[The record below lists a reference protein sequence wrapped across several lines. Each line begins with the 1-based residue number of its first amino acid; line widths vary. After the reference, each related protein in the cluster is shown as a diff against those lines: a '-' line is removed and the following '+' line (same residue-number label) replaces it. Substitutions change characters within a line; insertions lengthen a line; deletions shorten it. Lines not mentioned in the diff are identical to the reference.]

1 MEASGA
7 VGRASSGCGK
17 GRGSLTIGA
26 EALSSELEGGGSRSQ
41 REDVAVAMAF
51 KQSSVLPTVTS
62 LTPTCMRL
70 ESTGAVVLTM
80 WTLGVDVERM
90 RCSGGL
96 AGAGKEKCSW
106 SRCWVKG
113 LIERRL

>member
-1 MEASGA
+1 
-7 VGRASSGCGK
+7 
-17 GRGSLTIGA
+17 
-26 EALSSELEGGGSRSQ
+26 
-41 REDVAVAMAF
+41 MAIVMA
-51 KQSSVLPTVTS
+51 KQCSMLPTVTS

-70 ESTGAVVLTM
+70 ESMGAVVLTM

-113 LIERRL
+113 LIEKKL

>member
-1 MEASGA
+1 
-7 VGRASSGCGK
+7 
-17 GRGSLTIGA
+17 
-26 EALSSELEGGGSRSQ
+26 
-41 REDVAVAMAF
+41 MA
-51 KQSSVLPTVTS
+51 KQCSMLPTVTS

-70 ESTGAVVLTM
+70 ESMGAVVLTM

-113 LIERRL
+113 LGPWGVSSSFTERFEGTSCCLEPPDKSWMLW